1 MNQIEKL
8 NLLYGNAKPTTRTA
22 IKKAVQKFGLE
33 FTDETTGEYLDR
45 NEFFTHLEE
54 QKFLKNKNMKKT
66 TTAAK
71 TATRKEITVA
81 NIPFFTFDQEGEK
94 FLGAIL
100 RKHSLNFS
108 GEEKQ
113 TFVCA
118 DELGDEVIMPTNVQ
132 LQMLL
137 TTAANT
143 NDLPC
148 KIEIEFTG
156 YKATAKGRA
165 KQFKL
170 FTV

>member
-1 MNQIEKL
+1 MNQIEIL
-8 NLLYGNAKPTTRTA
+8 NLLYGNAKPATRTA
-22 IKKAVQKFGLE
+22 IKKAVQKFGFE
-33 FTDETTGEYLDR
+33 FTDETTGEHLDR
-45 NEFFTHLEE
+45 NDFSTHLEE
-54 QKFLKNKNMKKT
+54 QKFLKTKNKMGKATQPKT
-66 TTAAK
+66 E
-71 TATRKEITVA
+71 RKEVTVA
-81 NIPFFTFDQEGEK
+81 NIPFFTFDKEGET

-100 RKHSLNFS
+100 RKHTLNFS

-156 YKATAKGRA
+156 YKTTAKGRA